1 PGGMQ
6 RRPNANEFLGQDTS
20 GAGGQ
25 DDLGRARA
33 DSARAHATFHA
44 AHAAAAAP
52 WPGCPSAVAH
62 SSSALTTETM
72 SPRSYAPMWP
82 TRRILPLSWSCPPA
96 TTMPCT
102 SRNRFTTVPDSMPAG
117 GTRAVTACDGLEAN
131 RP

>member
-1 PGGMQ
+1 MKRRASVLSQKFVVAPRTALRPPGKARRRSRPKEIRRGGATQPGGMQ

-20 GAGGQ
+20 GAGGR

-33 DSARAHATFHA
+33 DSGRAHATFHA

-72 SPRSYAPMWP
+72 
-82 TRRILPLSWSCPPA
+82 
-96 TTMPCT
+96 
-102 SRNRFTTVPDSMPAG
+102 
-117 GTRAVTACDGLEAN
+117 
-131 RP
+131 